1 MKTKKIIVLD
11 FEGVVFQSRLRE
23 MYKDIFTE
31 KGKSLN
37 ELDYFFS
44 DIFKEQ
50 DRSSNCRQ
58 KTIAE
63 MTEPLAQQHPE
74 WAEYLRAFNADREF
88 YRYIKCPIEGM
99 EEIINTLSSSDEY
112 QLYGLTNWPGDGFV
126 VLEKLYP
133 ELISKFK
140 KVIVSGYTG
149 YKKPDPEFFQLANKE
164 IGEPEA
170 NSVYF
175 FDDKKR
181 NVEAAKQLLGWN
193 GFTFEDASTIK
204 NALFK

>member
-1 MKTKKIIVLD
+1 MKTKKIVVLD
-11 FEGVVFQSRLRE
+11 FEGVVFQSRLRG

-31 KGKSLN
+31 RGKSLD

-44 DIFKEQ
+44 EIFKEQ
-50 DRSSNCRQ
+50 YRSNNCRQ
-58 KTIAE
+58 KTITE
-63 MTEPLAQQHPE
+63 MTEPLAQQYPE

-88 YRYIKCPIEGM
+88 YRYVKCPIDGM
-99 EEIINTLSSSDEY
+99 EEIINTLNSSDKYE
-112 QLYGLTNWPGDGFV
+112 LYGLTNWPGDGFV

-149 YKKPDPEFFQLANKE
+149 HKKPDPEFFKLAQSE
-164 IGEPEA
+164 IGNPSPE
-170 NSVYF
+170 NVYF

-181 NVEAAKQLLGWN
+181 NIEAAKQLLGWN
-193 GFTFEDASTIK
+193 GFVFEDASTIK
-204 NALFK
+204 DALFK